1 MNEKLIVKNFGPI
14 KNAELDLKK
23 VTVFIGPQGSGKSS
37 LAKLVAIFNNSQFIV
52 DAFIGKSTEEY
63 FAKYQSQHFLKKDS
77 SIAYE
82 NSNYKAEYNFGQFL
96 NLETKGEDDIFEG
109 QRFEFFGGD
118 FHRIKGEWINVEAR
132 MARGTTNANS
142 IFLSKVLPFFQKKIN
157 QLSSKVKYIPTDR
170 LLISSISDS
179 ILGLLRAEVALQKS
193 TIEFGADFE
202 ISRQSSPEL
211 LIDYLNITYKYE
223 NGKNL
228 VFHNDT
234 ESVPLSASASGFQ
247 STIPVHLAVEH
258 FSKEDNTYFIIE
270 EPELNLFPTTQKSL
284 VAYLADKCTS
294 GNNELLITT
303 HSPYVLSALNN
314 LLLAYQVAKV
324 LPEKTLEIA
333 QIIPEEQWLNPENFE
348 AYYVGEDEEGEAG
361 GVRSIFNRKT
371 GLIGENEL
379 DSISEEL
386 GDEFDALM
394 NIYRTRKRETINS

>member
-23 VTVFIGPQGSGKSS
+23 VTIFIGPQGSGKSS
-37 LAKLVAIFNNSQFIV
+37 LAKLIAIFNNSQFLS
-52 DAFIGKSTEEY
+52 DAYIGKSNDDY
-63 FAKYQSQHFLKKDS
+63 FSKYQAQHFIKKES
-77 SIAYE
+77 FVTYE
-82 NSNYKAEYNFGQFL
+82 NSNYKAIYNSGQLLDLTIL
-96 NLETKGEDDIFEG
+96 NLIINEEKKISFVLNKLKDDL
-109 QRFEFFGGD
+109 Q
-118 FHRIKGEWINVEAR
+118 RIKDFSSN
-132 MARGTTNANS
+132 NS
-142 IFLSKVLPFFQKKIN
+142 DAERIVLYAFQNILNEDIRK
-157 QLSSKVKYIPTDR
+157 LTSKVKYIPTDR

-179 ILGLLRAEVALQKS
+179 LLGLLRAEVALQKS

-202 ISRQSSPEL
+202 ISRQSSPTL

-223 NGKNL
+223 NGRNL

-234 ESVPLSASASGFQ
+234 DSVPLSASASGFQ

-284 VAYLADKCTS
+284 VAYLADKCTT

-314 LLLAYQVAKV
+314 LLFAYQVAKV
-324 LPEKTLEIA
+324 LPEKANEIA
-333 QIIPEEQWLNPENFE
+333 QIIPKEQWLNPEDFA
-348 AYYVGEDEEGEAG
+348 AYYVGEDEEGNIG
-361 GVRSIFNRKT
+361 GVRSIFNSKT

-394 NIYRTRKRETINS
+394 NIYRTRKRETVN

>member
-37 LAKLVAIFNNSQFIV
+37 LAKLIAIFNNSQFIV
-52 DAFIGKSTEEY
+52 DAFIGKSTDEY

-77 SIAYE
+77 FIAYE
-82 NSNYKAEYNFGQFL
+82 SDKYSATFKPNQLLEL
-96 NLETKGEDDIFEG
+96 NTKRENDIFKG
-109 QRFEFFGGD
+109 QNFDETNTLTLQK
-118 FHRIKGEWINVEAR
+118 IKGEWLKVQERIS
-132 MARGTTNANS
+132 RGTTNQNT
-142 IFLSKVLPFFQKKIN
+142 IFLLHTLPFLQKRIN
-157 QLSSKVKYIPTDR
+157 ELISNIKYIPTDR

-270 EPELNLFPTTQKSL
+270 EPELNLFPTTQKNL
-284 VAYLADKCTS
+284 VAYLTNKCTI

-303 HSPYVLSALNN
+303 HSPYILSSLNN
-314 LLLAYQVAKV
+314 LLVAFKIAKEM
-324 LPEKTLEIA
+324 PERSEEIA
-333 QIIPEEQWLNPENFE
+333 AIIPEKHWLNPEDLA
-348 AYYVGEDEEGEAG
+348 AYYVADGT
-361 GVRSIFNRKT
+361 VLSIINPKT
-371 GLIGENEL
+371 GLISENEL
-379 DSISEEL
+379 DSVSEDI
-386 GDEFDALM
+386 GGEFDELM
-394 NIYRTRKRETINS
+394 SIYRQRNKSYAKAN